1 MRYKSAIHF
10 SEEPTIENNQFF
22 SYKNENISF
31 ILDQTNLWRVT
42 LWIDINQFWLKY
54 IFRHQLQELSS
65 SFDNLQVEMKEERV
79 QSKKVLK
86 ETEEKYS
93 KMILDLKTEQEEKMR
108 ELKQK
113 LELEH
118 ELEFDN
124 LKQQLETGELTKVHF
139 QIIIFNP

>member
-1 MRYKSAIHF
+1 
-10 SEEPTIENNQFF
+10 
-22 SYKNENISF
+22 
-31 ILDQTNLWRVT
+31 
-42 LWIDINQFWLKY
+42 
-54 IFRHQLQELSS
+54 
-65 SFDNLQVEMKEERV
+65 MKEEKV
-79 QSKKVLK
+79 QSEKVLK

-93 KMILDLKTEQEEKMR
+93 KMILELKTEQEEKMR

-139 QIIIFNP
+139 QNIFFKSIKKT